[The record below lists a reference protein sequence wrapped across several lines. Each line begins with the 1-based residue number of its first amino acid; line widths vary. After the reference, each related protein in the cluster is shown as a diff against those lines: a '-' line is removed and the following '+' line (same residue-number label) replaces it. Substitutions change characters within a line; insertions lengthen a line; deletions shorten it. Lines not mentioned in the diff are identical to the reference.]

1 MSEELTP
8 GAVVSGDI
16 EKNTDDVDSVE
27 VASSYLVGRFA
38 MEPRQLRMAS
48 ETEEDDH
55 DEVEEMGQGRIGEL
69 GTIISVIKIATEL
82 GEAVLPVVIKEVQ
95 SSPVGDLVISFIGG
109 INDGASGAS
118 GDAIHAGYPIPIN
131 FARRAVSG
139 LLKARSAK

>member
-1 MSEELTP
+1 M
-8 GAVVSGDI
+8 VSGDI

-27 VASSYLVGRFA
+27 VASSYLVERFA

-48 ETEEDDH
+48 ETEEDD

-82 GEAVLPVVIKEVQ
+82 GEVVLPVVIKEVQ
-95 SSPVGDLVISFIGG
+95 SSPIGDLVISLIGG

-118 GDAIHAGYPIPIN
+118 GDAIHAGYPIPIKL
-131 FARRAVSG
+131 ARRAVSG
-139 LLKARSAK
+139 LLKARTLK